1 METANAVRLGK
12 WQLWLALL
20 FFVPLVL
27 PYRWL
32 PVPNYYQDAVAYAL
46 AALGALAVSVEALR
60 RHDTNI
66 QVAMF
71 AWTPLLL
78 AAVLVVQQLAGKI
91 HYVQHF
97 VLPFG
102 ALILAATTVTV
113 SYWRLAPKSE
123 DVLRVVAM
131 ALVAAG
137 LLNALWGIVQVAGY
151 ELKGFE
157 LVERAPGPYRVAGL
171 IAQPNQLSV
180 VLLWSLLGALY
191 LWFAGR
197 LSKRTA
203 TALALVFMIA
213 LAFAASRATYVY
225 LLVVAPT
232 LAHGLRR
239 LRLPQWWLPLAAA
252 AVYPALDLAV
262 RSLLPIADP
271 ATAAQVVR
279 PLDGA
284 SAAVRMGFIRDGWEL
299 FLSSPWLGVGWHQF
313 IVARWAMSDATM
325 LELHADHAHNIVINL
340 LAEVGILGLG
350 VVVLGTLLWVWRA
363 VSKTLTVE
371 RAVVLSMIAV
381 IALYSLFEF
390 PLWFGHFLIPTAVL
404 VGLLETRHVTFTVT
418 RSFSAL
424 RTTTAALLLGATGL
438 LAVDYARVEAI
449 YRAYFRSEQ
458 VQPPT
463 MDSVLAL
470 TNATLYREEA
480 EQIYLLTAPIDA
492 FQASFNGEMSARV
505 FAGFPA
511 PQFAVVRAAHL
522 LYAGDEEQAAYVL
535 GRTCRWLESS
545 CQEMRNRFMWL
556 AQNNGEP
563 FKSFVARRLD
573 SALPVKA
580 KDAPPNAAHHALR

>member
-1 METANAVRLGK
+1 MDTVKAARLGK

-32 PVPNYYQDAVAYAL
+32 PIPNYYQDAIAYAL
-46 AALGALAVSVEALR
+46 AAVGTFAVSIEAFR
-60 RHDTNI
+60 RRDPEI

-71 AWTPLLL
+71 AWAPLLL
-78 AAVLVVQQLAGKI
+78 AAILVIQQLVGRI

-102 ALILAATTVTV
+102 ALILAAATVTV
-113 SYWRLAPKSE
+113 SYRRFAARSE
-123 DVLRVVAM
+123 EALPVIAM

-137 LLNALWGIVQVAGY
+137 AVNALWGIVQVAGY

-180 VLLWSLLGALY
+180 VLLWSLLGLLY
-191 LWFAGR
+191 LWFTGR
-197 LSKRTA
+197 LAKLTA
-203 TALALVFMIA
+203 AVLALVFLIA

-225 LLVVAPT
+225 LFVVAPL
-232 LAHGLRR
+232 LAYGLRR
-239 LRLPQWWLPLAAA
+239 LRLPQWWLPLAVV
-252 AVYPALDLAV
+252 AVYPALDLTV
-262 RSLLPIADP
+262 RSLLSIADP
-271 ATAAQVVR
+271 ATAAEVVR

-284 SAAVRMGFIRDGWEL
+284 SAAVRMGFIRDGWQL

-313 IVARWAMSDATM
+313 IVARWGMPDATM

-340 LAEVGILGLG
+340 LAEVGVLGFG
-350 VVVLGTLLWVWRA
+350 AVVLGTLLWAWRA
-363 VSKTLTVE
+363 VSKPFTVE
-371 RAVVLSMIAV
+371 RSVVLSMIAV

-404 VGLLETRHVTFTVT
+404 AGLLETRHVAFKVT

-424 RTTTAALLLGATGL
+424 KTVTASLLLAVTGL
-438 LAVDYARVEAI
+438 LTIDYARVETV
-449 YRAYFRSEQ
+449 YRVYFRSDP
-458 VQPPT
+458 VQLPT
-463 MDSVLAL
+463 LESVLAL

-492 FQASFNGEMSARV
+492 FQASFNGAMSARV

-522 LYAGDEEQAAYVL
+522 VYAGDEDQAAYIL
-535 GRTCRWLESS
+535 GRTCHWLESS

-556 AQNNGEP
+556 AENNGEP
-563 FKSFVARRLD
+563 FRSFVARRLD
-573 SALPVKA
+573 TVLPMKAKSALS
-580 KDAPPNAAHHALR
+580 DAGRNVSR

>member
-1 METANAVRLGK
+1 M
-12 WQLWLALL
+12 WLALL

-32 PVPNYYQDAVAYAL
+32 PVPNYYQDAAAYAL
-46 AALGALAVSVEALR
+46 AALGALAVSIEALR
-60 RHDTNI
+60 RRDTEI
-66 QVAMF
+66 RVALF

-91 HYVQHF
+91 HYFQHF
-97 VLPFG
+97 VLPSG
-102 ALILAATTVTV
+102 ALILAAATITV
-113 SYWRLAPKSE
+113 SYWRLAPRRE

-137 LLNALWGIVQVAGY
+137 LLNALWGIVQVIGY

-171 IAQPNQLSV
+171 VAQPNQLSV

-191 LWFAGR
+191 LWIAGR
-197 LSKRTA
+197 LSRRTA

-225 LLVVAPT
+225 LLVVAPM
-232 LAHGLRR
+232 LAYGLRR
-239 LRLPQWWLPLAAA
+239 LRLAQWWIPLAAA
-252 AVYPALDLAV
+252 ALYPALDLTV
-262 RSLLPIADP
+262 RWLLPTVDWG
-271 ATAAQVVR
+271 TGAQLVR
-279 PLDGA
+279 PLEGT
-284 SAAVRMGFIRDGWEL
+284 SAAVRLAFIRDGWQL
-299 FLSSPWLGVGWHQF
+299 FVSSPWLGVGWHQF

-340 LAEVGILGLG
+340 LAEVGISGFG
-350 VVVLGTLLWVWRA
+350 VVALGTLLWVRRA
-363 VSKTLTVE
+363 VRQTLTVE
-371 RAVVLSMIAV
+371 RAVVLSMIVV

-404 VGLLETRHVTFTVT
+404 VGLLETRHITFTVT
-418 RSFSAL
+418 RSFLAL

-438 LAVDYARVEAI
+438 LAVDYSRVEAI
-449 YRAYFRSEQ
+449 YRTYFRSEQ
-458 VQPPT
+458 VPLPT
-463 MDSVLAL
+463 IDSVLAL

-492 FQASFNGEMSARV
+492 LQASFNGEMSARV

-535 GRTCRWLESS
+535 RRTCLWLESS
-545 CQEMRNRFMWL
+545 CQEMRNRFTWL

-563 FKSFVARRLD
+563 FNSFNARRLD
-573 SALPVKA
+573 SALPINA
-580 KDAPPNAAHHALR
+580 KGTPPDATHHTLR